1 MNLRNLTNWWQTQRP
16 GTPSGNEPPTAAA
29 TSGSPLARIPMEY
42 QEMFRQTIRQE
53 MTDDKSDHTDKDML
67 AYLRTR
73 REVFQQGQYVDPN
86 GKLGQL
92 PLTRQELHA
101 QGITRPQTGQS
112 ATEQAREKR
121 NLFLKVGGLALIAIV
136 FFVLVSR
143 GRAERDMSLTLT
155 PEPTVLAGSATA
167 TPEILAVTGADDS
180 LQTIGGLGGA
190 LTIGR
195 PASLELHYR
204 SSEEVVALP
213 IDPAQTTP
221 KGELRFNETVM
232 LSDNPVA
239 VWLAGTVVN
248 YAIGIPDSLARNLQP
263 GDPISLH
270 TNTGATLPFVVSTTA
285 THAHHEANT
294 LLSQNRLGLTLF
306 SLPAPTEDQVT
317 VVWADYAVQLAATT
331 NASHVGVGETF
342 TVADM
347 TMHVDG
353 WRYDQ
358 VAAGSFQITVSTTT
372 TITTPL
378 SNQAQRLLSLSSPA
392 DQTPSVAQSF
402 TQTGRVRETT
412 LFTVGESFLGQ
423 PLTLEL
429 RILPGGDV
437 RVITLGE
444 LPHPQSLLAV
454 SAVLTATWDAAAGG
468 GVVQATVTNT
478 GLGSLILSPDFFQ
491 MREQSTGGEYRLM
504 PMQAEPRLPFTV
516 SPAQTVQVRL
526 TFVPMQPVIKLFMG
540 WGEWEIT
547 GFPVTSGLA
556 PPDRDVGLKE
566 AGG

>member
-1 MNLRNLTNWWQTQRP
+1 
-16 GTPSGNEPPTAAA
+16 
-29 TSGSPLARIPMEY
+29 MEY

-53 MTDDKSDHTDKDML
+53 MTDNKTDHTDKDML
-67 AYLRTR
+67 IYMRSQ
-73 REVFQQGQYVDPN
+73 RELFQQGQYVDPN
-86 GKLGQL
+86 GRLGQL

-121 NLFLKVGGLALIAIV
+121 NLFLKVGGLALVAVV
-136 FFVLVSR
+136 FLVLVSR
-143 GRAERDMSLTLT
+143 GRAERDMSLTPT
-155 PEPTVLAGSATA
+155 PEPTVLAGSATP

-221 KGELRFNETVM
+221 KGELRFSETVM

-263 GDPISLH
+263 GDVVNLQ

-285 THAHHEANT
+285 LHDHHEASS

-317 VVWADYAVQLAATT
+317 VVWADYSVQLATT
-331 NASHVGVGETF
+331 ASASRVGVGETF
-342 TVADM
+342 TLADM
-347 TMHVDG
+347 TMRVDG

-358 VAAGSFQITVSTTT
+358 VAEASFQITVSTTT
-372 TITTPL
+372 TITTPF

-392 DQTPSVAQSF
+392 DQTPAVTHSF

-412 LFTVGESFLGQ
+412 TFTVGESFLDQ

-429 RILPGGDV
+429 RILPGGDF
-437 RVITLGE
+437 RFITLGE
-444 LPHPQSLLAV
+444 LPHPQTLLAV
-454 SAVLTATWDAAAGG
+454 GDVLTATWDAAAGG

-478 GLGSLILSPDFFQ
+478 GSGTLLLTPDFFQ
-491 MREQSTGGEYRLM
+491 MREQSHGGEYRLM
-504 PMQAEPRLPFTV
+504 PMQAEPRLPLAL
-516 SPAQTVQVRL
+516 SSAQTVQVRL
-526 TFVPMQPVIKLFMG
+526 TFVPMQSVVVLLIG

-556 PPDRDVGLKE
+556 PPDQDVGLTY

>member
-1 MNLRNLTNWWQTQRP
+1 MNLRNLANWWQTQRP
-16 GTPSGNEPPTAAA
+16 GSPNGSESPTAAA

-53 MTDDKSDHTDKDML
+53 MTDNKSDHTDKDML

-73 REVFQQGQYVDPN
+73 REVFQQGQYIDPN

-121 NLFLKVGGLALIAIV
+121 TLMLKLGGLALIAVV
-136 FFVLVSR
+136 FFLLISR
-143 GRAERDMSLTLT
+143 GRAGQAETLTLT
-155 PEPTVLAGSATA
+155 PEPTALADEVTP

-195 PASLELHYR
+195 PASLELYYR

-263 GDPISLH
+263 GDRISLH
-270 TNTGATLPFVVSTTA
+270 TNTGATLPFIVSTTA

-317 VVWADYAVQLAATT
+317 VVWADYSAQLATATST
-331 NASHVGVGETF
+331 SRVGVGETF
-342 TVADM
+342 TLADM
-347 TMHVDG
+347 TMQVEG

-358 VAAGSFQITVSTTT
+358 VAEGSFQITVSTTT
-372 TITTPL
+372 TLTTPL
-378 SNQAQRLLSLSSPA
+378 SNQAQWLLSLSGPA
-392 DQTPSVAQSF
+392 DQTLAMTHSF
-402 TQTGRVRETT
+402 TQTGRLHETT
-412 LFTVGESFLGQ
+412 VFTVGEAFLGQ

-429 RILPGGDV
+429 RILPGGGYQAV
-437 RVITLGE
+437 TLGE
-444 LPHPQSLLAV
+444 LPQPQSLLQV
-454 SAVLTATWDAAAGG
+454 GAVLTATWDVAQAV
-468 GVVQATVTNT
+468 GVVQVTVTNT
-478 GLGSLILSPDFFQ
+478 GLGSVILSPDFFQ
-491 MREQSTGGEYRLM
+491 MREQSNGGEYRQI
-504 PMQAEPRLPFTV
+504 PVQVEPRLPLTL
-516 SPAQTVQVRL
+516 SPAETVQVRL
-526 TFVPMQPVIKLFMG
+526 TFVPMQSVVVLFMG
-540 WGEWEIT
+540 LGEWEIT
-547 GFPVTSGLA
+547 GNPVTSGLA
-556 PPDRDVGLKE
+556 PPDQNVSRKY